1 MRLNDQI
8 VATHT
13 IRSTETRIECWMQWF
28 LEKAYVEEDHTDAT
42 YFAIGTATHKAAEML
57 VRGESYQAASKVMC
71 DYIDDWIIANKD
83 DYVIETKN
91 RPREGMVESAQNL
104 LKNWHDMVHPD
115 GLFMAAELT
124 DLTWPPEAEI
134 LIEFTTP
141 GGTAVRTECDTLYY
155 RDDQPVVI
163 DWKSGSSKSGDDRQ
177 LWLYWYGLVMMGI
190 IPEDYVFE
198 AYFGYL
204 DAKEIVQTKL
214 VYPGHEAMGYFI
226 DEMES
231 RRRSKT
237 YMPVPSWKCKYC
249 PVYRACPVFESND
262 ALSWPTLLDLMDS
275 LEFREE

>member
-1 MRLNDQI
+1 MRLRPVPI
-8 VATHT
+8 ATPT
-13 IRSTETRIECWMQWF
+13 IRSTETRIDCWMQWF
-28 LEKAYVEEDHTDAT
+28 LEKAYVEEDQTDAT

-57 VRGESYQAASKVMC
+57 VRGQTYAQATKAMT
-71 DYIDDWIIANKD
+71 DYIVEWEARTKD
-83 DYVIETKN
+83 QYVIETRN

-104 LKNWHDMVHPD
+104 LKNWWDMVHPD
-115 GLFMAAELT
+115 GAFMAAELT
-124 DLTWPPEAEI
+124 DLSWPPQAEI

-231 RRRSKT
+231 RRRGKT

-262 ALSWPTLLDLMDS
+262 ALPWPELLGLMDS

>member
-1 MRLNDQI
+1 MRLRP
-8 VATHT
+8 VPLATPT

-28 LEKAYVEEDHTDAT
+28 LEKAYEEEDQTDAT

-57 VRGESYQAASKVMC
+57 VRGKTYTQAVRAMT
-71 DYIDDWIIANKD
+71 DYIDEWEERTKD
-83 DYVIETKN
+83 QYVIETKN

-104 LKNWHDMVHPD
+104 LKNWWDMVHPD

-124 DLTWPPEAEI
+124 DLTWPPQAEI

-177 LWLYWYGLVMMGI
+177 LWLYWYGLVQMGI
-190 IPEDYVFE
+190 IPEDYEFE

-204 DAKEIVQTKL
+204 EHKEIVRTTL

-262 ALSWPTLLDLMDS
+262 ALPWPELLGLMDS